1 MITDEEVKEMLEE
14 IEKMIGYKP
23 RYYTL
28 ASPDGEVVDD
38 FGKIVILRDEEGEHI
53 RHKVYAVYYDS
64 ILQESWE
71 GLRSY
76 EDALRVAEWIWE
88 NTGVGDIEK
97 IREKLR
103 LITDST

>member
-1 MITDEEVKEMLEE
+1 MIEVEEMLQE
-14 IEKMIGYKP
+14 IRRIIGYRP

-38 FGKIVILRDEEGEHI
+38 FGKIVILENEEGGENI
-53 RHKVYAVYYDS
+53 RYKVYTVYYDS

-76 EDALRVAEWIWE
+76 KDALRVAEWIWE
-88 NTGVGDIEK
+88 KTGEGDIEK
-97 IREKLR
+97 IEKKSREVTR
-103 LITDST
+103 